1 MQRVGSVPS
10 LLHRVPSWRLIS
22 IDTFPTALRER
33 RQFTF
38 GVPTNADP
46 LRDYPPSRPFSQ
58 GVTPCSHPSIH
69 PSIRSALLASAFAL
83 LVLSVPARA
92 TVFCVSDAGGLQTA
106 LTTAATNGVDDEVQI
121 VQGTYVGNFVYAST
135 QANTLSV
142 LGGYEAGCAN
152 RTLDPTNTVLDGN
165 QTNTVLALSAPNVA
179 ASLLVEGLTLQNGKR
194 TSGSGS
200 GGGLYAK
207 VGTGGTVAVERNH
220 IEGNEASGTGGGIDV
235 NASNV
240 TLTNNTITDNLA
252 LYGGGAYVYA
262 NSNATITNNSI
273 HGNTGPEN
281 GGGIYVVTYSSSTT
295 IISNNSIQGNT
306 GYSGGGILVVAYSS
320 YVTITNNSIQGNTG
334 YYGGGILCGGDSSFI
349 LTNNSIQGN
358 TSYVGG
364 GIYVETHYD
373 VTLTNNTVTDNL
385 ALGGSGGGLWLRLNG
400 GETTTSAVL
409 YNNLFWNNQAPDN
422 VGADLWIENDP
433 NSDYLPVPVT
443 LLANNFDQ
451 TQPTGFAITIP
462 IAIAPSNLN
471 AIDPLFV
478 DAANGDLHLSTGSPM
493 IDAGYLD
500 TPDIP
505 DTDLDGNPRVVNGV
519 VDIGAYEFDGSA
531 SDPLSATVTIS
542 NITYDGNTT
551 ATITGC
557 TLSGVVS
564 PDVVSCDY
572 SSASADFADA
582 NVGTDK
588 PVNITGLVLSGN
600 DADKYKL
607 PSKATSAANI
617 AKATATVVLGNLNQT
632 YTGGPLMPTATTT
645 PTGLAVTWTGAPQTN
660 AGLYSVTATVNDQ
673 NYSGSETG
681 LLTIAKAT
689 PSVIAWP
696 TASPIAYGQ
705 TLASSI
711 LSGGSSIPSGTFAFT
726 APTTAP
732 GVGTAAQSV
741 TFTPGSTTN
750 YEGVT
755 GSVNVTVDKAD
766 QADLTVIATPGSIVS
781 PGSSTLSASGGSGS
795 GAVTYAANATPG
807 TTCSISGST
816 LTATGGA
823 GSCSVIAIK
832 DADTNYNSISSP
844 PITVSVT
851 VSATKVDTTT
861 TLSSSLNP
869 SGSGQAVT
877 FTVVVTGND
886 PTGTVTIKDGSTTLA
901 TGTLSNIQHAMFTEG
916 LSFSFTTSTLGI
928 GTHSLTA
935 SYGGDANN
943 TGSSSAVLS
952 QVVKAA
958 STTTLVS
965 SLNPSTVGRAVTFT
979 ATVKG
984 TNPTGT
990 VNFYDGNVSL
1000 GTATISR
1007 GTAKLST
1014 SQLSA
1019 GTHSITAIY
1028 GSNATNAG
1036 SESGTLAQ
1044 VVKVASS
1051 TAISSSLN
1059 PSARGQSVTFTATVN
1074 GNNPTGSVT
1083 FRDGIRSLGAVT
1095 LSGGTATYSSG
1106 TLAKGTHSITA
1117 TYAGDSLNV
1126 TSTSSK
1132 LIQTVR

>member
-1 MQRVGSVPS
+1 MIPSVP
-10 LLHRVPSWRLIS
+10 
-22 IDTFPTALRER
+22 
-33 RQFTF
+33 
-38 GVPTNADP
+38 
-46 LRDYPPSRPFSQ
+46 
-58 GVTPCSHPSIH
+58 
-69 PSIRSALLASAFAL
+69 IRSALLASAFAL

-92 TVFCVSDAGGLQTA
+92 AVFCVSDAGGLQTA
-106 LTTAATNGVDDEVQI
+106 LTTAASNGVDDEVQI

-135 QANTLSV
+135 QANAVSV
-142 LGGYEAGCAN
+142 LGGYEAGCAD

-165 QTNTVLALSAPNVA
+165 QANTVLALSAQDVA
-179 ASLLVEGLTLQNGKR
+179 ASLLVEGLTLRNGKR
-194 TSGSGS
+194 ISGPGN
-200 GGGLYAK
+200 GGGLYAA
-207 VGTGGTVAVERNH
+207 VGANGAVTVERNH
-220 IEGNEASGTGGGIDV
+220 IEGNES
-235 NASNV
+235 S
-240 TLTNNTITDNLA
+240 
-252 LYGGGAYVYA
+252 YSGGGAYIGAYQGI
-262 NSNATITNNSI
+262 ATL
-273 HGNTGPEN
+273 G
-281 GGGIYVVTYSSSTT
+281 
-295 IISNNSIQGNT
+295 NNSIQGNASSYGNGGGVGVNASIFTLTSNSIQDNT
-306 GYSGGGILVVAYSS
+306 GYSGGGIYG
-320 YVTITNNSIQGNTG
+320 YVYDTATLIGNIFQGNGSTVLRDKIC
-334 YYGGGILCGGDSSFI
+334 YW
-349 LTNNSIQGN
+349 
-358 TSYVGG
+358 GG
-364 GIYVETHYD
+364 GIYMSVFGTA
-373 VTLTNNTVTDNL
+373 TLTNNTIVDNV
-385 ALGGSGGGLWLRLNG
+385 SNIQGGGLWLGLHG
-400 GETTTSAVL
+400 AETTTSLVL
-409 YNNLFWNNQAPDN
+409 YNNLFWKNLSENDVG
-422 VGADLWIENDP
+422 VGADLWIDNDP
-433 NSDYLPVPVT
+433 QGDYFAVPVT

-451 TQPTGFAITIP
+451 AQPTGFAITIP
-462 IAIAPSNLN
+462 IAIDPSNLN

-478 DAANGDLHLSTGSPM
+478 DADNGDLHLSTGSPM

-500 TPDIP
+500 TPDLP
-505 DTDLDGNPRVVNGV
+505 DTDLDANPRVVNGV
-519 VDIGAYEFDGSA
+519 VDIGVYEFDDGSA
-531 SDPLSATVTIS
+531 PDPLSATVTIS
-542 NITYDGNTT
+542 NKTYDGNTT

-582 NVGTDK
+582 NVGTNK
-588 PVNITGLVLSGN
+588 PVNITGLALSGS
-600 DADKYKL
+600 DAGKYKL
-607 PSKATSAANI
+607 PGKATSAANI

-632 YTGGPLMPTATTT
+632 YTGGPLMPTATDDTNGSGCNLDWGT
-645 PTGLAVTWTGAPQTN
+645 ADGFGPLLCNGHRQRPELQWLGDRPFDDSEGHPKRHRLAGRFSDRLWADTGVVYSKWWRIESIGDLC
-660 AGLYSVTATVNDQ
+660 LYRTDHR
-673 NYSGSETG
+673 
-681 LLTIAKAT
+681 
-689 PSVIAWP
+689 
-696 TASPIAYGQ
+696 
-705 TLASSI
+705 
-711 LSGGSSIPSGTFAFT
+711 
-726 APTTAP
+726 P

-755 GSVNVTVDKAD
+755 GSVNVTVEKAD
-766 QADLTVIATPGSIVS
+766 QAALTVIATPGSIVS

-795 GAVTYAANATPG
+795 GAVTYAANATAG

-844 PITVSVT
+844 SITVSVT

-861 TLSSSLNP
+861 VLSSSLNP

-901 TGTLSNIQHAMFTEG
+901 TGTLSNIQHAIFTDG

-979 ATVKG
+979 ATVEGKS
-984 TNPTGT
+984 PTGT

-1007 GTAKLST
+1007 GTAKLTT

-1028 GSNATNAG
+1028 GGNTTNAG
-1036 SESGTLAQ
+1036 SESGTLEQ

-1074 GNNPTGSVT
+1074 GNNLTGSVT

-1095 LSGGTATYSSG
+1095 LNGGTATYTSG
-1106 TLAKGTHSITA
+1106 TLAKGTHRITA

-1126 TSTSSK
+1126 KSTSST